1 MSGDT
6 FHGSAVTTYTDG
18 RAMLDPVNDHV
29 APDIYVPG
37 NWDYSNEAAEDGN
50 FVELM
55 DDLDAP
61 ILANN
66 LYDWETDERLYDA
79 YRILD
84 IGGLSVGVVGMT
96 NVYVDRMAPAFSEGS
111 TASVNT
117 PHSSRSPHRPP
128 ARTARTSWSRSPRS
142 ASRGWSKPP
151 RTVRAWT

>member
-1 MSGDT
+1 
-6 FHGSAVTTYTDG
+6 
-18 RAMLDPVNDHV
+18 MLDPVNDHV

-66 LYDWETDERLYDA
+66 LYDWGDRRATVRRVPIRHRRTL
-79 YRILD
+79 R
-84 IGGLSVGVVGMT
+84 GVVGMT
-96 NVYVDRMAPAFSEGS
+96 NVYVDRMAPAFSEGKYRFGKHPTLLEES
-111 TASVNT
+111 AQA
-117 PHSSRSPHRPP
+117 
-128 ARTARTSWSRSPRS
+128 AREDGARTSWSRSPRS
-142 ASRGWSKPP
+142 ASRGWWSKPP

>member
-1 MSGDT
+1 
-6 FHGSAVTTYTDG
+6 
-18 RAMLDPVNDHV
+18 MLDPVNDHV

-96 NVYVDRMAPAFSEGS
+96 NVYVDRMAPAFSGE
-111 TASVNT
+111 V
-117 PHSSRSPHRPP
+117 PLR
-128 ARTARTSWSRSPRS
+128 
-142 ASRGWSKPP
+142 
-151 RTVRAWT
+151 